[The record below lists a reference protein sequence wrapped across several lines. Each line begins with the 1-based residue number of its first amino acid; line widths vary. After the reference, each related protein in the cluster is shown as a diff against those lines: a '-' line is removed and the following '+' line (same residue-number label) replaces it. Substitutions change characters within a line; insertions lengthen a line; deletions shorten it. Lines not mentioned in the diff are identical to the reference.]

1 MVEYFNQPV
10 GSRNATMGRKEFEFN
25 FTSNDCN
32 MGGANGSHCAP
43 RFTSTFWF
51 DSAEN
56 RDKFEAN
63 PWKYAPQYGGF

>member
-1 MVEYFNQPV
+1 
-10 GSRNATMGRKEFEFN
+10 
-25 FTSNDCN
+25 
-32 MGGANGSHCAP
+32 MGGADPSRCAP

-56 RDKFEAN
+56 RDKFSGD